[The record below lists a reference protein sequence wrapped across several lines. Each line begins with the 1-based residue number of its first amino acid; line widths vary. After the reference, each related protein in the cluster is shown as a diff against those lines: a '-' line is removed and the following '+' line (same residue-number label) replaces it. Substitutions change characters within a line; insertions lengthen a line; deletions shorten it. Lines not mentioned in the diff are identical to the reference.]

1 MASRSRLLSALA
13 PHRWVLE
20 PALAVVLFGAWFV
33 TGLPFD
39 LAAALALV
47 FYCAAV
53 ALSRTLPGVALG
65 LIWIAVLL
73 ELTEQSSLP
82 GAFRVIAA
90 IAVVVALV
98 GVASHGGRVLRWLD
112 LASAILLAPAT
123 AYLFTVRGDLK
134 FPQFGP
140 VIGGYYTSQGVGFLL
155 MSLLLAVIFVAAWLL
170 GFLVARQRAAQG
182 GSAGGGGVIGGQG
195 PSVLVWLASS
205 GGADVEED
213 DADRA
218 QLVRRLTRTQL
229 TVDMVGAVAFEVFC
243 LLVGEQD
250 RAAFVVITV
259 FAVAVALRRMSPAIA
274 LSLAWLAAV
283 LQMTTGHSILVSDVA
298 VLIVLYATAAYGD
311 RVVRA
316 AGLIS
321 AGIGAFVAALYL
333 TVTAAVAQGYYNL
346 LSSQIASVALQ
357 FAFLFVVSVTVLGLS
372 WVLGLLVRT
381 WRNARAARRARD
393 EAELVRD
400 RAVEDVVVE
409 QERTRIARDM
419 HDVVAHSLAVVIAQ
433 ADGARYARQSDPDAV
448 DEALATIASTARSAL
463 GDVRVLLAEL
473 RASGPTG
480 AGLPGDSERPVA
492 HDGPQPSLADLDQTV
507 EHIRSAGLEVR
518 LERTGAVERLGSA
531 QQLAAYRIVQEA
543 LTNAL
548 RHGDTSRPAS
558 VVLSEGAADG
568 GSGPGARPPG
578 LVITVR
584 NTMKD
589 TIESTSTGPVG
600 TGSVPRVGHG
610 LPGMRE
616 RASLAGG
623 SLTAGPV
630 EGEFVVS
637 AFLPGAPVGATA

>member
-1 MASRSRLLSALA
+1 MPSRRRLLSALA

-20 PALAVVLFGAWFV
+20 PALAVALFAAWFV
-33 TGLPFD
+33 TGLPYD
-39 LAAALALV
+39 MSAALALV

-53 ALSRTLPGVALG
+53 AVSRILPTVALG
-65 LIWIAVLL
+65 LLWVAVLL
-73 ELTEQSSLP
+73 ELAEQDSMG
-82 GAFRVIAA
+82 GAFRVIAS

-98 GVASHGGRVLRWLD
+98 GVAAHGGRVLRWLD
-112 LASAILLAPAT
+112 FASAILVAPAM

-140 VIGGYYTSQGVGFLL
+140 VIAGYYTSQGIGFVL

-170 GFLVARQRAAQG
+170 GFLVARQRAAQTAVTEASPAAG
-182 GSAGGGGVIGGQG
+182 ARRIGGGRQG

-205 GGADVEED
+205 GGADVTED

-229 TVDMVGAVAFEVFC
+229 TVDIIGAVAFLVFC
-243 LLVGEQD
+243 LIAGEQD
-250 RAAFVVITV
+250 RAAFVVLTA
-259 FAVAVALRRMSPAIA
+259 FSVAVALRRMSPAVA
-274 LSLAWLAAV
+274 LSIAWLAAV
-283 LQMTTGHSILVSDVA
+283 LQMTTGHSILVSDLG

-333 TVTAAVAQGYYNL
+333 TVTAAVAQGYYDL
-346 LSSQIASVALQ
+346 LSSAIASVALQ

-393 EAELVRD
+393 AAELDRD

-433 ADGARYARQSDPDAV
+433 ADGARYARHNDPDAV

-473 RASGPTG
+473 RQSHPADPDRP
-480 AGLPGDSERPVA
+480 PGA

-507 EHIRSAGLEVR
+507 EHIRSAGLPVT
-518 LERTGAVERLGSA
+518 LERSGALDAFGSA
-531 QQLAAYRIVQEA
+531 QQLAAFRIVQEA

-548 RHGDTSRPAS
+548 RHGDTGRPAS
-558 VVLSEGAADG
+558 VVLAAAPADPAAG
-568 GSGPGARPPG
+568 RVPG

-584 NTMKD
+584 NTMKE
-589 TIESTSTGPVG
+589 TTPEPTTTGALQ
-600 TGSVPRVGHG
+600 RVGHG

-623 SLTAGPV
+623 SLTAGP
-630 EGEFVVS
+630 EGGEFVVT
-637 AFLPGAPVGATA
+637 AFLPGVAA

>member
-1 MASRSRLLSALA
+1 MSSRRRLLSALA

-20 PALAVVLFGAWFV
+20 PALAVALFGAWFV
-33 TGLPFD
+33 TGLPYD
-39 LAAALALV
+39 IAAALALV

-65 LIWIAVLL
+65 LIWVAVLL

-98 GVASHGGRVLRWLD
+98 GVASHGGRVLRWVD

-182 GSAGGGGVIGGQG
+182 GASEGGVIGGQG

-205 GGADVEED
+205 GGAEVAED

-229 TVDMVGAVAFEVFC
+229 TVDIVGAVLFEVFC
-243 LLVGEQD
+243 LVVGEQD

-259 FAVAVALRRMSPAIA
+259 FAVAVALRRMSPAVA

-283 LQMTTGHSILVSDVA
+283 LQMTTGHSILVSDLG

-333 TVTAAVAQGYYNL
+333 TVTAAVAQGYYDL

-473 RASGPTG
+473 RAPGPTG
-480 AGLPGDSERPVA
+480 PGLPGETGRAIA

-507 EHIRSAGLEVR
+507 EHIRSAGLDVR
-518 LERTGAVERLGSA
+518 LERRGAVERLGSA
-531 QQLAAYRIVQEA
+531 QQLAAFRIVQEA
-543 LTNAL
+543 LTTAL

-558 VVLSEGAADG
+558 VVLAEEPAAR
-568 GSGPGARPPG
+568 GSGPGGGRPPG
-578 LVITVR
+578 LAITVR
-584 NTMKD
+584 NTMRD

-600 TGSVPRVGHG
+600 TGALPRVGHG

-630 EGEFVVS
+630 DGEFVVA

>member
-1 MASRSRLLSALA
+1 MSDRRRVLTALA

-20 PALAVVLFGAWFV
+20 PALGVALFGAWLI
-33 TGLPFD
+33 TGFPFD
-39 LAAALALV
+39 VSAALALV

-53 ALSRTLPGVALG
+53 ALSRILPGVALG
-65 LIWIAVLL
+65 LVWVAVLL
-73 ELTEQSSLP
+73 ELSEQESLS

-90 IAVVVALV
+90 VAVVLALI
-98 GVASHGGRVLRWLD
+98 GVAAHGGRLLRWLD
-112 LASAILLAPAT
+112 FASAIAFGPAM
-123 AYLFTVRGDLK
+123 AYLLTVRGDLK

-140 VIGGYYTSQGVGFLL
+140 VIGGYYTSQGVGLVL
-155 MSLLLAVIFVAAWLL
+155 MSLLLAVVFVAGWLL
-170 GFLVARQRAAQG
+170 GFLVARQRAAQAAHAVAG
-182 GSAGGGGVIGGQG
+182 HGS
-195 PSVLVWLASS
+195 SVLVWLASS
-205 GGADVEED
+205 GGMVVTED
-213 DADRA
+213 DPERA
-218 QLVRRLTRTQL
+218 ELVRRLSRPQL
-229 TVDMVGAVAFEVFC
+229 TFDIGGAVAFAALC
-243 LLVGEQD
+243 LLSGGASD
-250 RAAFVVITV
+250 RSSFLVMTA
-259 FAVAVALRRMSPAIA
+259 FAVAVALRRMAPAVA
-274 LSLAWLAAV
+274 LAIAWLAAV
-283 LQMTTGHSILVSDVA
+283 LQMTTGNNILVSDIA

-321 AGIGAFVAALYL
+321 AGIGALVAALYL

-346 LSSQIASVALQ
+346 LSSAIANVALQ

-381 WRNARAARRARD
+381 WRTARVARRARV
-393 EAELVRD
+393 EAELDRN

-473 RASGPTG
+473 RQSQHGDPGPSGV
-480 AGLPGDSERPVA
+480 L
-492 HDGPQPSLADLDQTV
+492 DGPQPSLADLDQTV
-507 EHIRSAGLEVR
+507 EHIRSAGLPVT
-518 LERTGAVERLGSA
+518 LERLGEISSLGSA

-548 RHGDTSRPAS
+548 RHGDTSHPAT
-558 VVLSEGAADG
+558 VVLAEAGTDTG
-568 GSGPGARPPG
+568 TPG

-584 NTMKD
+584 NSMKD
-589 TIESTSTGPVG
+589 TTPEPVTTGAL
-600 TGSVPRVGHG
+600 PRIGHG

-623 SLTAGPV
+623 TLAAGA
-630 EGEFVVS
+630 EDGDFVVS
-637 AFLPGAPVGATA
+637 AFLPGAQA

>member
-1 MASRSRLLSALA
+1 MPSRRHLLSALA

-20 PALAVVLFGAWFV
+20 PALAVALFAGWFV

-39 LAAALALV
+39 IAAALALV
-47 FYCAAV
+47 FYCGAV
-53 ALSRTLPGVALG
+53 ALSRTLPAVALG
-65 LIWIAVLL
+65 LVWVAVLL
-73 ELTEQSSLP
+73 ELTEQESQG

-90 IAVVVALV
+90 IAVVTALI
-98 GVASHGGRVLRWLD
+98 GVAAHGGRVLRWVD
-112 LASAILLAPAT
+112 FASALLFAPAL
-123 AYLFTVRGDLK
+123 AFLFTVRGDVK

-140 VIGGYYTSQGVGFLL
+140 VISGYYTSQGVGFLL
-155 MSLLLAVIFVAAWLL
+155 MSLLLAVIFVAGWLL
-170 GFLVARQRAAQG
+170 GFLVARQRAAQTGGAPAAGGDAIG
-182 GSAGGGGVIGGQG
+182 GSG

-205 GGADVEED
+205 GGTEVTED

-229 TVDMVGAVAFEVFC
+229 TADILGAVSFEVFC
-243 LLVGEQD
+243 LIVGEQD
-250 RAAFVVITV
+250 RAAFVVLTA
-259 FAVAVALRRMSPAIA
+259 FAVAVALRRMSPAVA
-274 LSLAWLAAV
+274 LSIAWLAAV
-283 LQMTTGHSILVSDVA
+283 LQMTTGHSILVSNLG

-311 RVVRA
+311 RIVRA

-321 AGIGAFVAALYL
+321 AGLGALVAALYL

-346 LSSQIASVALQ
+346 LSSAIASVALQ

-381 WRNARAARRARD
+381 WRNARSARRARA
-393 EAELVRD
+393 EAELDRD

-433 ADGARYARQSDPDAV
+433 ADGARYARHSDPDAV

-473 RASGPTG
+473 RQSHPADP
-480 AGLPGDSERPVA
+480 LRPPGT

-507 EHIRSAGLEVR
+507 EHIRSAGLPVT
-518 LERTGAVERLGSA
+518 LERSGAVKSLGSA
-531 QQLAAYRIVQEA
+531 QQLAAFRIVQEA

-558 VVLSEGAADG
+558 VLLAEAPADRGAG
-568 GSGPGARPPG
+568 RVPG

-584 NTMKD
+584 NTMRD
-589 TIESTSTGPVG
+589 TTVEPTATGAQ
-600 TGSVPRVGHG
+600 PRIGHG

-623 SLTAGPV
+623 SLTAGPHD
-630 EGEFVVS
+630 GDFVVT
-637 AFLPGAPVGATA
+637 AFLPGAAA

>member
-1 MASRSRLLSALA
+1 MPSRRRLLSALA

-20 PALAVVLFGAWFV
+20 PALAVALFAAWFV

-39 LAAALALV
+39 MAAALALV

-53 ALSRTLPGVALG
+53 ALSRTLPGVTLG
-65 LIWIAVLL
+65 LVWVAVLL
-73 ELTEQSSLP
+73 ELTEQDSMD
-82 GAFRVIAA
+82 GAFRVISA
-90 IAVVVALV
+90 IAVVASLV
-98 GVASHGGRVLRWLD
+98 GVAAHGGRVLRWLD
-112 LASAILLAPAT
+112 FGSAILLAPVL

-140 VIGGYYTSQGVGFLL
+140 VIGGYYTSQGIGLLL

-170 GFLVARQRAAQG
+170 GFLVARQRAAQ
-182 GSAGGGGVIGGQG
+182 AGGTVAGTAGSSAVDGAAGRRG

-205 GGADVEED
+205 GGADVTED
-213 DADRA
+213 DSDRA
-218 QLVRRLTRTQL
+218 QLVRRLTRGQL
-229 TVDMVGAVAFEVFC
+229 TADILGAVAFEVFC
-243 LLVGEQD
+243 LIVGEQD
-250 RAAFVVITV
+250 RSAFIVLTA
-259 FAVAVALRRMSPAIA
+259 FAVAVALRRMSPAVA
-274 LSLAWLAAV
+274 LSIAWLAAV
-283 LQMTTGHSILVSDVA
+283 LQMTTGHSILVSDLG

-333 TVTAAVAQGYYNL
+333 TVTAAVAQGYYDL
-346 LSSQIASVALQ
+346 LSSAIASVALR

-381 WRNARAARRARD
+381 WRNARTARRARD
-393 EAELVRD
+393 AAELDRD

-433 ADGARYARQSDPDAV
+433 ADGARYARHKDPDAV

-473 RASGPTG
+473 RQSHPSDPARP
-480 AGLPGDSERPVA
+480 PGA

-507 EHIRSAGLEVR
+507 DHIRSAGLPVT
-518 LERTGAVERLGSA
+518 LERSGRVDAFGPA
-531 QQLAAYRIVQEA
+531 QQLAAFRIVQEA

-558 VVLSEGAADG
+558 VVLAGAPADPDTG
-568 GSGPGARPPG
+568 RAPG

-584 NTMKD
+584 NTMRV
-589 TIESTSTGPVG
+589 TTPEPTT
-600 TGSVPRVGHG
+600 TGSLPRIGHG

-623 SLTAGPV
+623 SLTAGPDD
-630 EGEFVVS
+630 GEFVVT
-637 AFLPGAPVGATA
+637 AFLPGAAA